1 MWFSSVIILVG
12 KPSEDQNG
20 LPDVLEGIRCTG
32 AQISLVDEE
41 RSYIEA
47 TRSYI
52 EATVLTRVVP
62 IISAMEGVAYVRQV
76 FNFHCAEPEAPEG
89 DTVAAGGSK
98 TEPRAA

>member
-20 LPDVLEGIRCTG
+20 LPDVLEAIRCTG

-47 TRSYI
+47 T
-52 EATVLTRVVP
+52 VLTRVVP
-62 IISAMEGVAYVRQV
+62 IITAMDGVAYVRQV
-76 FNFHCAEPEAPEG
+76 FNFHCAEPEAPAEEA
-89 DTVAAGGSK
+89 AAGAGGGTKS
-98 TEPRAA
+98 EPRAA